1 VRAVQLIAKLQCD
14 GQRYDYLRTES
25 RCGGVLS
32 PKPTGRRFG
41 TDSTVTQT
49 SKDARVE
56 TTVTAMLA
64 EYSTLRQELLE
75 SIGHR
80 IQIMNFTFAA
90 MSVMIAGLLTRH
102 VPDILA
108 GLISFL
114 AVPQFAHAGL
124 LIWLGEYRR
133 TERASAWVA
142 GLEKRINAELGD
154 KVLLRW
160 ESRSEDASLSDFG
173 HLVYPYVATSAL
185 LLGSA
190 YVALVLGGYLL
201 TDGLEHL
208 FKTHH
213 WYIAVWPLVLYALV
227 TEGTYVWYYRRRWQE
242 ARQRRGS
249 QKMVTS

>member
-1 VRAVQLIAKLQCD
+1 LNR
-14 GQRYDYLRTES
+14 
-25 RCGGVLS
+25 
-32 PKPTGRRFG
+32 KPTGPRYG
-41 TDSTVTQT
+41 TDSTVTQAT
-49 SKDARVE
+49 QDARVG
-56 TTVTAMLA
+56 TTVTTMLA

-75 SIGHR
+75 SVGHR

-102 VPDILA
+102 VSDVLA

-133 TERASAWVA
+133 TVRASAWLA
-142 GLEKRINAELGD
+142 GLEKRINAELGN
-154 KVLLRW
+154 KVLLHW

-201 TDGLEHL
+201 TDRLEHL

-213 WYIAVWPLVLYALV
+213 WYIADWPLVLYALV
-227 TEGTYVWYYRRRWQE
+227 TEGVYVWYYRRRWRE
-242 ARQRRGS
+242 ARRRSRS
-249 QKMVTS
+249 QKTSTR